1 MVDSIVT
8 TCGGIEEDF
17 IKCMGHFYV
26 GSFNMNDHEMRKNNL
41 NRIGNIFLESK
52 NYEKFEDWIKVIF

>member
-1 MVDSIVT
+1 MVDAIVT

-17 IKCMGHFYV
+17 IKCMGSFYV
-26 GSFNMNDHEMRKNNL
+26 GNFCMNDQEMIKNKL

-52 NYEKFEDWIKVIF
+52 NYEKFEDWINIIF

>member
-1 MVDSIVT
+1 MVDAIVT

-17 IKCMGHFYV
+17 IKCMGSFYV
-26 GSFNMNDHEMRKNNL
+26 GNFNMNDHEMRKNKL

-52 NYEKFEDWIKVIF
+52 NYEKFEDWINIIF